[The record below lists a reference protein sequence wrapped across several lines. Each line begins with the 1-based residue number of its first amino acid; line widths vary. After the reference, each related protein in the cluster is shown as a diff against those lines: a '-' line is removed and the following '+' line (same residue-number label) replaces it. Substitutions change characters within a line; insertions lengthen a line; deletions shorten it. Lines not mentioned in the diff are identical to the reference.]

1 MAPSKPTTRST
12 KQSRQSDAAPTHAES
27 SVAQQAA
34 HWLAASRQRILL
46 LLLVGGGFFVLYCI
60 IFGRDGVAA
69 FLQKRREAQQLQQQM
84 QTLQQENQQ
93 MTLQNQ
99 RLLNDPNAIEDA
111 ARRQLHYTR
120 PGEVIYT
127 LPEAPGAQDEAAQKP
142 VK

>member
-12 KQSRQSDAAPTHAES
+12 TQSRQPDAAPAHAES

-34 HWLAASRQRILL
+34 HWLTASRQRILML
-46 LLLVGGGFFVLYCI
+46 LLGGGFFVLYCI

-99 RLLNDPNAIEDA
+99 HLLNDPNAIEDA

-127 LPEAPGAQDEAAQKP
+127 LPEAPGAQDEAAQRPAK
-142 VK
+142 